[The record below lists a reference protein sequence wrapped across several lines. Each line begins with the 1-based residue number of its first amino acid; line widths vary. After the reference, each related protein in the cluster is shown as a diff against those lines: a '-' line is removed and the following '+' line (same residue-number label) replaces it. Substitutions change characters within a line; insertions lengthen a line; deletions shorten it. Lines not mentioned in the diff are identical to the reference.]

1 MRNTK
6 NEALAYRFLEECS
19 KEGLSQEDLQRVLE
33 ILHWEIVGKP
43 SGATFL
49 GRPGCMTI
57 ITETI
62 STERSASLRFQDLSE

>member
-1 MRNTK
+1 MSHAK

-19 KEGLSQEDLQRVLE
+19 KEGLSKEDLQRVLE
-33 ILHWEIVGKP
+33 ILQWEIVGKP

-57 ITETI
+57 TSETLDI
-62 STERSASLRFQDLSE
+62 GE

>member
-1 MRNTK
+1 MNRTK
-6 NEALAYRFLEECS
+6 IETLAYCFLEECS
-19 KEGLSQEDLQRVLE
+19 KEGLSKEDLQRVLE

-57 ITETI
+57 SSETLDI
-62 STERSASLRFQDLSE
+62 LK